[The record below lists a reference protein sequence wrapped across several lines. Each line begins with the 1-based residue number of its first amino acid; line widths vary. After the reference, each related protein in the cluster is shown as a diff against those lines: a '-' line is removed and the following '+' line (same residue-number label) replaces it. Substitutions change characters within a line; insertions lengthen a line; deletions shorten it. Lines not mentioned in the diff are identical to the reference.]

1 MAITTQLVGK
11 LGGGLSWTKVTGER
25 KTIAW
30 NAADKDLVLTSATL
44 GIGKQY
50 LLAMKYTYVSG
61 NPADCYFSLGERKAG
76 QTYNIWEMN
85 GPTGITAGTRQY
97 PLMIAMPF
105 TSSGVAGVRFSPAYQ
120 SGTHVVSAD
129 LYYAELPTL

>member
-11 LGGGLSWTKVTGER
+11 LGGGLSWTKITGTQ
-25 KTIAW
+25 KSIAW
-30 NAADKDLVLTSATL
+30 NATDLVLTSATL
-44 GIGKQY
+44 GTGKSY

-76 QTYNIWEMN
+76 QTYNNWVMN
-85 GPTGITAGTRQY
+85 GPTGVTAGTRQY
-97 PLMIAMPF
+97 PLMVASPL
-105 TSSGVAGVRFSPAYQ
+105 TSSGVAEVRFSPAYQ

-129 LYYAELPTL
+129 LYYTELPTV